1 MLIKYVS
8 LILKTLHLPTYC
20 YELCSVLPCVSVSVW
35 NYYWHVFVY
44 FSSSSRVTKLGVTRA
59 VEQPGCRRCRHRHH
73 LATICTLPSPSY
85 LSYLWHGTIMYLT
98 HTHLSSQRRILAL
111 ILSLVPSL
119 LSQKSLACSESPDLN
134 FIKSLLFMNH
144 ESFICK
150 LWSFARNTVFLG
162 HPISDLTLILLK
174 YYPKSSCKY
183 KAVSPL

>member
-1 MLIKYVS
+1 MS

-20 YELCSVLPCVSVSVW
+20 YELCSVLPCASVSVW
-35 NYYWHVFVY
+35 NNYWHVFVY

-59 VEQPGCRRCRHRHH
+59 VEQPGCRRCRHQTPPGHDLH
-73 LATICTLPSPSY
+73 ITEPVISI
-85 LSYLWHGTIMYLT
+85 LSLTWHNYVFNT

-162 HPISDLTLILLK
+162 HPISDLTLI
-174 YYPKSSCKY
+174 Y
-183 KAVSPL
+183 